1 MRKYLTQRLYD
12 FVMCS
17 PCQWPLPSED
27 HGLVL
32 VRLTF
37 VLWHDECVNLLL
49 AHSVR
54 GHDLVL
60 QHSMEEEEHVS
71 PMSL

>member
-1 MRKYLTQRLYD
+1 MILSC
-12 FVMCS
+12 VAHG
-17 PCQWPLPSED
+17 QWPLPSED

-32 VRLTF
+32 VKLYCLTF

-54 GHDLVL
+54 GHDLV
-60 QHSMEEEEHVS
+60 
-71 PMSL
+71 